1 MAGINNIQGAGN
13 DLSVLFNQSTAQGSK
28 EAGASFSD
36 YADYA
41 TIKSGSYGKLLKA
54 YYNTD
59 TAKASDSTKASE
71 LTAVDKAA
79 SGTGAVYEK
88 GTAREVSG
96 LYSINKMSTE
106 DRANL
111 VTQLKNDQAARM
123 KQLSDIVTKTIDGQ
137 ANTFAKANNIWSILS
152 KGDFTVDA
160 ATKAQA
166 TEDISEDGYWGVKQ
180 TSQRLFDFASALA
193 GDDPEKLENM
203 RAAFEKGYKQAEK
216 TWGGELPDISKQT
229 FDAVMKGFD
238 ELTGK
243 VSTE

>member
-1 MAGINNIQGAGN
+1 MSVNGVTEVTNNIATAYTS
-13 DLSVLFNQSTAQGSK
+13 SVNPSSVEEKKKDSEVKVKEEAAAIYEKSDESQSSSSVSSSK
-28 EAGASFSD
+28 ETDRAK
-36 YADYA
+36 
-41 TIKSGSYGKLLKA
+41 IIQQLKA
-54 YYNTD
+54 DDAVRQQQLLDIVNKMMGKQ
-59 TAKASDSTKASE
+59 AKAYGIANSDNEEES
-71 LTAVDKAA
+71 
-79 SGTGAVYEK
+79 
-88 GTAREVSG
+88 
-96 LYSINKMSTE
+96 
-106 DRANL
+106 
-111 VTQLKNDQAARM
+111 
-123 KQLSDIVTKTIDGQ
+123 
-137 ANTFAKANNIWSILS
+137 IWSFLA

-166 TEDISEDGYWGVKQ
+166 QADIAEDGYWGVKQ
-180 TSQRLFDFASALA
+180 TSDRILDFAKALA